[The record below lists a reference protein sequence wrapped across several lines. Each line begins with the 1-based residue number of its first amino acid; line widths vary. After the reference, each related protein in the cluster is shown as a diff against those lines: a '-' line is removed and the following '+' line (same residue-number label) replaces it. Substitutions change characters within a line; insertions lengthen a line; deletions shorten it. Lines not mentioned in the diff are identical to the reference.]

1 MIQDGHPHLNQV
13 KTIRY
18 FAIDE
23 TDRMVEKGHF
33 EELQNLLEMLN
44 QDETAKK
51 QRQTFVSIFPWIKS
65 TIETERLL
73 SALLSPLRISIT
85 CDALEQNE
93 ILAQANG

>member
-51 QRQTFVSIFPWIKS
+51 QRQTFVFSGKKYLTFHPIFFPLLDNIFFREVKSISRNIHFS
-65 TIETERLL
+65 FQLH
-73 SALLSPLRISIT
+73 
-85 CDALEQNE
+85 
-93 ILAQANG
+93 

>member
-1 MIQDGHPHLNQV
+1 M

-51 QRQTFVSIFPWIKS
+51 QRQTFVFSGKKYLTFHPIFFPLLDNIFFREVQSISRNIH
-65 TIETERLL
+65 L
-73 SALLSPLRISIT
+73 SFQLH
-85 CDALEQNE
+85 
-93 ILAQANG
+93 